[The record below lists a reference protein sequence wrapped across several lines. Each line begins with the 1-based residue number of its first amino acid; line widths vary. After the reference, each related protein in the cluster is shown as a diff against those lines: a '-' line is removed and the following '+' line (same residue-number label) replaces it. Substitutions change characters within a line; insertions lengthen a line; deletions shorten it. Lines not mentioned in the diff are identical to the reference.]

1 MSSGA
6 TSFDVVVQQAPDFT
20 VEEEGARLDDIIQE
34 MNEKE
39 SDRVRQ
45 GILTSQ
51 LKTYEK
57 TDLGNSMR
65 FVRRYGRDIRYC
77 HPQRTWYIWDG
88 SRWSHDERGKIIA
101 LAKNTVIYI
110 GDEAG
115 KVEGESERS
124 ALYRWAATS
133 QNHSR
138 ISGLVSLA
146 ESSVPVLPEQLDSKN
161 NLLNCPNGTLDL
173 ISMEFRAH
181 NREDLC
187 SKITGARY
195 DPDARC
201 PSWENHLKLVFGND
215 ESFIQDFQ
223 TIAGYSLLADNPE
236 QVMFILYGSG
246 KNGKSV
252 TVSTLSRVMGEYAS
266 NLAAESLM
274 IRKNSDGPR
283 SDIVKLD
290 GARLITASE
299 SDSSHRLSESLIKSL
314 TGGDT
319 ITARTLYQTERE
331 YNIGGK
337 IWLSTNHKPIIKGT
351 DLAIW
356 RRLWLIPFEVTIP
369 EDQRDLNILVKL
381 SHEGPGILNWMI
393 QGLQRYRENGGRL
406 RMPEQVRLATL
417 SYQTD
422 SDIIGQFITDLCIL
436 DLRPD
441 SIISRAALF
450 EQYTAWCKETGE
462 GPTSHRVF
470 NERLQEKGVI
480 SKMVKGTRF
489 WIGIRNKSTAE
500 NQQDETIWTDNRREG
515 AGREQENHIFQ
526 KVSYEKKVERVLENP
541 VKPAPLLL
549 PIDGKQDPP
558 FCSPSSIPSNWDE
571 ARDLY
576 ESVKGDPSKLSHEQQ
591 QAILNFWKGRGAP
604 PALVESVRRK
614 GDDPDKGPPP
624 PGNGLL

>member
-6 TSFDVVVQQAPDFT
+6 TSFDVVVEQGIPLT
-20 VEEEGARLDDIIQE
+20 REEEEARIDALSLEMDEKDTERIRQE
-34 MNEKE
+34 TLS
-39 SDRVRQ
+39 SD
-45 GILTSQ
+45 
-51 LKTYEK
+51 LKAYEK
-57 TDLGNSMR
+57 TDLGNSER
-65 FVRRYGRDIRYC
+65 FVRRYGRDILYC

-88 SRWSHDERGKIIA
+88 CRWSRDEEGKIKA
-101 LAKNTVIYI
+101 LAKNTVRYI

-115 KVEGESERS
+115 LIEGESERS
-124 ALYRWAATS
+124 ALYRWAASS
-133 QNHSR
+133 QNHTR
-138 ISGLVSLA
+138 ISGLIFLT

-161 NLLNCPNGTLDL
+161 NLFNCQNGTLDL
-173 ISMEFRAH
+173 TSLYFRAH
-181 NREDLC
+181 NREDRC
-187 SKITGARY
+187 SKISGVRY

-201 PSWENHLKLVFGND
+201 PIWEDHLKLVFGND

-223 TIAGYSLLADNPE
+223 TMAGYSLLADNPE
-236 QVMFILYGSG
+236 QILFILHGSG

-252 TVSTLSRVMGEYAS
+252 TVSTLAGVMGEYAS
-266 NLAAESLM
+266 NMAAESLM
-274 IRKNSDGPR
+274 IKKNSDGPR
-283 SDIVKLD
+283 SDLVKLA

-369 EDQRDLNILVKL
+369 EDQRDLNIQEKL
-381 SHEGPGILNWMI
+381 SAEGPGILNWMI
-393 QGLQRYRENGGRL
+393 QGLKRYRENGGRL

-500 NQQDETIWTDNRREG
+500 IQQDETIWTDNRHEG
-515 AGREQENHIFQ
+515 AGREQDNHIFQ
-526 KVSYEKKVERVLENP
+526 KVPYEKNVERVLENP

-549 PIDGKQDPP
+549 PIDGKQAPP

-591 QAILNFWKGRGAP
+591 QAILKFWKGRGAP
-604 PALVESVRRK
+604 PALVESVRKK
-614 GDDPDKGPPP
+614 GDNSDKGPNP
-624 PGNGLL
+624 PGSG